1 MLEHSKGNLTSK
13 QKGHSGRWP
22 AAFGCHCQL
31 SYLLRQPA
39 ANRGVKHPKDKWRG
53 KRVASIPISHP
64 KLVFFLSRSL
74 HLHGCDMLLA
84 SVKLGAMKSFPSKH
98 TIRITPQTPVAA
110 DNSYNAAIFPDIFEK
125 VIQLF
130 LSWAFS
136 SCCVPARLSSA
147 LSWTQP
153 VLFFFLPSDS
163 SKGDAECKRVSSEN
177 SLARAFWWWARDVL
191 RVSLD

>member
-1 MLEHSKGNLTSK
+1 M
-13 QKGHSGRWP
+13 
-22 AAFGCHCQL
+22 
-31 SYLLRQPA
+31 
-39 ANRGVKHPKDKWRG
+39 
-53 KRVASIPISHP
+53 ASIPISHP

-136 SCCVPARLSSA
+136 SCCVPARLSPA
-147 LSWTQP
+147 LMNTTSFG
-153 VLFFFLPSDS
+153 FFSFPLTAARGMLNAKESPLRIPSLGPSDDGPEMCYVFHLINLLTEMS
-163 SKGDAECKRVSSEN
+163 SYSK
-177 SLARAFWWWARDVL
+177 SL
-191 RVSLD
+191 